1 MDKSTNVLSNN
12 WNKSLP
18 PLPVFWNETSNAF
31 ILWNHRKLI
40 IKSPHKDNLSKA
52 FPTADQVL
60 LYTQDTVILPSTV
73 LCIKY
78 FELDIITTD
87 FLLEKQLD
95 FYNYTILNI

>member
-1 MDKSTNVLSNN
+1 MKHLMHSYSEIIEN
-12 WNKSLP
+12 SLLNP
-18 PLPVFWNETSNAF
+18 
-31 ILWNHRKLI
+31 
-40 IKSPHKDNLSKA
+40 PHKDNLSKA

-60 LYTQDTVILPSTV
+60 LYIQDTVILPSTG

-87 FLLEKQLD
+87 FLVEKQLD